1 MQTQNIVFRPSFNS
15 SVEVEARSERLTN
28 TPGAVL
34 LREMLDKLGILPWL
48 EARLSDPR
56 DPERIT
62 YPLSELL
69 RTRVLLLALGYA
81 DQDDADF
88 LRDDP
93 SLLVSV
99 SDRRGL
105 GPLLSGR
112 VEGSPSRE
120 KNPPVPQ
127 HLASQ
132 PTMSRLVDML
142 SPEPQRAVLREG
154 LLESA
159 ARRNELMRG
168 ARMRYITVDIDSFPI
183 EVHGHQPGSAY
194 NGHYGTRIYH
204 PLIATLGET
213 GDLLDLTLREGAVHT
228 AQGAGE
234 FILPLLSRVEET
246 LGQVAAVRIDA
257 GFPEEELLSALEGR
271 RTPYVARL
279 RNNPALDR
287 MAEPHLRRPPGRRP
301 ASERSW
307 TVEMSYQAQ
316 SWSRPRRVVL
326 VVLDRPGELFLHFF
340 WLVTNWTAE
349 QVSGEELLST
359 YRERGSAEGFTGELV
374 NVMGPVLSA
383 TARPKSHYRGASIE
397 APTLPADGFAH
408 NEVTLLLCGL
418 AYNLMHAARM
428 LAEAET
434 GAGMSLKTFRQRVL
448 TVASRVVLHARR
460 ATLVIGDMAAW
471 LWRRL
476 GARLTRLRPVDT

>member
-1 MQTQNIVFRPSFNS
+1 MPAQNIVFRPDFNR

-34 LREMLDKLGILPWL
+34 LRELLDKLGLVPWL
-48 EARLSDPR
+48 GARLSDPR
-56 DPERIT
+56 RPELIT
-62 YPLSELL
+62 YPLNELL
-69 RTRVLLLALGYA
+69 RTRLLLLALGYQ

-93 SLLVSV
+93 SMLLSV
-99 SDRRGL
+99 SERRGL
-105 GPLLSGR
+105 EPLSSGR
-112 VEGSPSRE
+112 VEGSPSMA

-132 PTMSRLVDML
+132 PTMSRLLDIL
-142 SPEPQRAVLREG
+142 SPEPQRAVLREA

-159 ARRNELMRG
+159 ANRNALMRG
-168 ARMRYITVDIDSFPI
+168 ARMRYVTVDIDSFPI
-183 EVHGHQPGSAY
+183 EVHGHQPGSAW
-194 NGHYGTRIYH
+194 NGHYDVRMYH
-204 PLIATLGET
+204 PLVATLGET
-213 GDLLDLTLREGAVHT
+213 GDLLDLHLREGAVHT
-228 AQGAGE
+228 AHGAAE
-234 FILPLLSRVEET
+234 FLLPLLSRVEKT

-257 GFPEEELLSALEGR
+257 GFPEEELLDALERR

-279 RNNPALDR
+279 RNNRVLER

-301 ASERSW
+301 ATERSW

-326 VVLDRPGELFLHFF
+326 VVLDRPGELFLHHF

-349 QVSGEELLST
+349 QVGGDELLST
-359 YRERGSAEGFTGELV
+359 YRERGSAEGHLGELMNAV
-374 NVMGPVLSA
+374 GPVLSA
-383 TARPKSHYRGASIE
+383 SARPKSHYRGVSPEEAS
-397 APTLPADGFAH
+397 LPGDGFAH

-418 AYNLMHAARM
+418 AYNLLHAARM
-428 LAEAET
+428 LLEAET
-434 GAGMSLKTFRQRVL
+434 GVGLSLKSLRQRVL
-448 TVASRVVLHARR
+448 TVASRVLLHARR
-460 ATLVIGDMAAW
+460 ATLVIGDMAAS

-476 GARLTRLRPVDT
+476 GGKLSRLRPADT

>member
-1 MQTQNIVFRPSFNS
+1 MPDQNIVFRPSFNS

-28 TPGAVL
+28 TPGAIL
-34 LREMLDKLGILPWL
+34 LREMLDKLGMVPWL
-48 EARLSDPR
+48 GARLSDPR
-56 DPERIT
+56 RPELIT

-69 RTRVLLLALGYA
+69 RTRLLLLALGYS

-105 GPLLSGR
+105 GPLSSGR
-112 VEGSPSRE
+112 TEGSPSRE

-132 PTMSRLVDML
+132 PTMSRLVEML
-142 SPEPQRAVLREG
+142 SSEPQRAVLREG

-168 ARMRYITVDIDSFPI
+168 ARMRYITVDVDSFPI
-183 EVHGHQPGSAY
+183 EVHAHQPGSAY
-194 NGHYGTRIYH
+194 NGHYGARIYH
-204 PLIATLGET
+204 PLVATLGET

-228 AQGAGE
+228 AHGAVD
-234 FILPLLSRVEET
+234 FIVPLLSRVEKK

-257 GFPEEELLSALEGR
+257 GFPDEELLSALEER

-287 MAEPHLRRPPGRRP
+287 LAEPHLRRPPGRRP

-349 QVSGEELLST
+349 QVSGDELLST
-359 YRERGSAEGFTGELV
+359 YRQRGSAEGFMGELV
-374 NVMGPVLSA
+374 NAIGPVLSA
-383 TARPKSHYRGASIE
+383 TARPKSHYRGASVE
-397 APTLPADGFAH
+397 GPSLPADGFAH

-428 LAEAET
+428 LVEAET
-434 GAGMSLKTFRQRVL
+434 GQGMSLKTLRQRVL

-460 ATLVIGDMAAW
+460 ATLVIGEMAAS
-471 LWRRL
+471 LWQRL